1 MEIKLREMIDD
12 DLPIIFA
19 FEQEPEANWMAAFT
33 AKDPADDAAF
43 LAHWA
48 KVRADPGITLRTIL
62 ADGQVAGSISCH
74 SWFGDPEISYWIGQA
89 YWGKGIASQAL
100 AEFLKIVTVRPLY
113 GRAVKD
119 NVTSIRVMEKCGF
132 TRHGEGK
139 GFANAR
145 QAEVE
150 EVILVLV

>member
-33 AKDPADDAAF
+33 AKDPADYPAF

-74 SWFGDPEISYWIGQA
+74 SWFGDPEITYWIGQ
-89 YWGKGIASQAL
+89 
-100 AEFLKIVTVRPLY
+100 PL
-113 GRAVKD
+113 
-119 NVTSIRVMEKCGF
+119 S
-132 TRHGEGK
+132 
-139 GFANAR
+139 
-145 QAEVE
+145 
-150 EVILVLV
+150 